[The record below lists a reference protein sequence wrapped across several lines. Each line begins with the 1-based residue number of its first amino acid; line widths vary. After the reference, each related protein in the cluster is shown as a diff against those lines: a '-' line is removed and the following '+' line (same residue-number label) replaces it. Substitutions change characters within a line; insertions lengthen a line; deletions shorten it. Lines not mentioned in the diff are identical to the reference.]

1 MTNILKRFKEKIT
14 EVFFSKG
21 AEIIRAYHKS
31 DDDINVLF
39 VHAVEAA
46 CEYNGISYT
55 KHTSSSGVVYFHF
68 RTPMFEELHVS
79 FSYDNKSLRC
89 NLYNRSGLEKSV
101 DYVMVEPDH
110 KEVNFIKGL
119 FSKLKHDE
127 EWFVIMKVEQ
137 FLSSNVVALL
147 M

>member
-55 KHTSSSGVVYFHF
+55 KHASSSGVVYFHF
-68 RTPMFEELHVS
+68 RTPMFDELHVS
-79 FSYDNKSLRC
+79 FSYNNKILRC

-101 DYVMVEPDH
+101 DYVMVETNH
-110 KEVNFIKGL
+110 RGL